1 MAFLVEATL
10 VNHLISAVLPH
21 QQEETLEESAEDEKW
36 IDCKSYM
43 MIIQQHTQYPFL
55 GDKLTADDA
64 KPTSDFYDQIQT
76 KSLTIAESK
85 ELLKLEEC

>member
-1 MAFLVEATL
+1 
-10 VNHLISAVLPH
+10 
-21 QQEETLEESAEDEKW
+21 
-36 IDCKSYM
+36 M
-43 MIIQQHTQYPFL
+43 MIIQQHTQWYPLL

-64 KPTSDFYDQIQT
+64 KPMSDFYDQIQT